1 MIGKNDKKIA
11 NILKNNMIIDKNT
24 KMLFKYTKLIKKR
37 HMYKIALSTYHR
49 KYNKRKWF

>member
-11 NILKNNMIIDKNT
+11 NILKDNTIINKVP

-37 HMYKIALSTYHR
+37 HMYKIVLNIYYR
-49 KYNKRKWF
+49 L